1 MFFLNVL
8 VGIAGQAQR
17 HARVTVCAGV
27 LLASFSAWF
36 AATHLGISTDTNLMF
51 PKSLPWRQASL
62 VFDRDF
68 PQFADLMVAVIDA
81 KAPEEA
87 EATATGLSR
96 ALQADP
102 THFRQVRQPDA
113 SPFWSREGLLFLDIK
128 TLGPLL
134 DRVIEAQPF
143 LGQLAADPSSRGL
156 FGALGLLGHGVELGE
171 ADIQTITPALTA
183 FHKTISA
190 ALDGRSAPLSWMQL
204 IGGGM
209 AELGGSYRFV
219 LAQPKLDFAALRPGG
234 AAEDAMRA
242 AVRSLPYVVSGDAR
256 VRITGAVAL
265 ANDEFA
271 TVAQGVLSGLI
282 GSVLLI
288 AVWLFFA
295 VRTWRLIVP
304 ILLTLGLGLL
314 LTVAFATAAVGTLNL
329 VSVGFGILFVGIAVD
344 FAIQF
349 CVRFRESLEN
359 QNTNDTA
366 PIATAPIATAP
377 IATAL
382 ASTARRAGGQVAVAA
397 AATAA
402 GFLAF
407 VPTDFRGV
415 AELGLI
421 AGAGM
426 IIAFLCTITFLP
438 ATIALCRPLRGGVS
452 ARLRWGAPMDRL
464 VRHWHRPLL
473 ALFLMIAVL
482 GAVLAPRLI
491 FDADPL
497 HTKDPTTE
505 AVRTLYDLMASPV
518 TNPFTIDIMT
528 ANPAEAA
535 AMTGRLQGL
544 DLVDRVLSI
553 NSFVPDDQEKKLAMV
568 GDAKSLLATT
578 VAPQDMAMPPTAM
591 QIRHAADE
599 ALKPIERALAKLSPG
614 NLTVNPPNN
623 PLAAIADDLRRLSQ
637 ADDRK
642 AEQVDDMLTRF
653 LPQELRQLNLALDAQ
668 PVSLGSIP
676 PDIAKDWVLPDG
688 RARVQVVPKQAASNS
703 EALRRFVEEVSA
715 KAPNAGGSAVTIVAT
730 SATIVGAFRTAALTA
745 VISIALILLVS
756 LRRPLDVGL
765 VLAPLLL
772 SALMTVLIAV
782 LLPITLN
789 YANIIA
795 LPVLLGVGVSFNVYF
810 VMNWRAGRV
819 LVLSSATAR
828 AVLFSA
834 LTTGTAFGALA
845 LSAHPGT
852 ASMGVLLLTSLG
864 CTLVASLIFVPALL
878 AALPR
883 PRR

>member
-1 MFFLNVL
+1 MNFMNVL
-8 VGIAGQAQR
+8 VGIVGHSQK
-17 HARVTVCAGV
+17 HARLAVCAG
-27 LLASFSAWF
+27 LLVAGLCAGF
-36 AATHLGISTDTNLMF
+36 AHWNLGISTNTSLMF
-51 PKSLPWRQASL
+51 PETLPWRQASIA
-62 VFDRDF
+62 FNRDF
-68 PQFADLMVAVIDA
+68 PQFNDLIVAVIDA
-81 KAPEEA
+81 KNPEEA
-87 EATATGLSR
+87 EATATSL
-96 ALQADP
+96 AQVLHAD
-102 THFRQVRQPDA
+102 TSHFSQVRQPDYN
-113 SPFWSREGLLFLDIK
+113 PFWQREGLLFLDTK
-128 TLGPLL
+128 ALGSLL
-134 DRVIEAQPF
+134 DRVVDAQPF

-156 FGALGLLGHGVELGE
+156 FGALGLLGHGLELGE
-171 ADIQTITPALTA
+171 ADIRTVAPALKA
-183 FHKTISA
+183 FHETMTA
-190 ALDGRSAPLSWMQL
+190 ALDGRPEPLSWTKL
-204 IGGGM
+204 IVGG
-209 AELGGSYRFV
+209 ASDLGGSYRFV
-219 LAQPKLDFAALRPGG
+219 LVQPKLDFSALRPGG
-234 AAEDAMRA
+234 AAEDAVRA
-242 AVRSLPYVVSGDAR
+242 AIRELPYVVSGDAR
-256 VRITGAVAL
+256 VRITGSVAL
-265 ANDEFA
+265 SNDEFA

-282 GSVLLI
+282 GSVILI

-314 LTVAFATAAVGTLNL
+314 MTVAFAAAAVGTLNL

-349 CVRFRESLEN
+349 CVRFREAGEIQGEEASV
-359 QNTNDTA
+359 
-366 PIATAPIATAP
+366 PIGI
-377 IATAL
+377 AL

-421 AGAGM
+421 AGVGM

-438 ATIALCRPLRGGVS
+438 AAIALCHPRRDAVS
-452 ARLRWGAPMDRL
+452 SRLRWGAPMDRL
-464 VRHWHRPLL
+464 VRRWRHPIL
-473 ALFLMIAVL
+473 ALFLGIAVL
-482 GAVLAPRLI
+482 GVALTPRLM

-518 TNPFTIDIMT
+518 TNPFTIDIM
-528 ANPAEAA
+528 AGSPAEAA
-535 AMTGRLQGL
+535 IVAERMKGL
-544 DLVDRVLSI
+544 PLVDRVISI
-553 NSFVPDDQEKKLAMV
+553 NSFVPGDQEQKLAMIA
-568 GDAKSLLATT
+568 DAKSLLATT
-578 VAPQDMAMPPTAM
+578 LAEQDMAMPPTGQ
-591 QIRHAADE
+591 QIREAATD
-599 ALKPIERALAKLSPG
+599 ASKPIEAALAKLPPG
-614 NLTVNPPNN
+614 N
-623 PLAAIADDLRRLSQ
+623 PLAAIAEDLRRLGK
-637 ADDRK
+637 ADDSK
-642 AEQVDDMLTRF
+642 AERMDDMLTRF
-653 LPQELRQLNLALDAQ
+653 LPKELMQLNLALDAK
-668 PVSLGSIP
+668 PVTLGSIP
-676 PDIAKDWVLPDG
+676 PEIARDWLLPDG
-688 RARVQVVPKQAASNS
+688 RARVQVVPTLAANKS
-703 EALRRFVEEVSA
+703 EGLRRFVEQVVA

-745 VISIALILLVS
+745 VISIGLILLLS
-756 LRRPLDVGL
+756 LRRLLDVGL

-772 SALMTVLIAV
+772 SALMTVVIAV

-819 LVLSSATAR
+819 ILLGSATAR

-852 ASMGVLLLTSLG
+852 SSMGVLLLTSLG

-883 PRR
+883 PRRKR

>member
-8 VGIAGQAQR
+8 VGIVGQAQR
-17 HARVTVCAGV
+17 HARLVVCVSV

-62 VFDRDF
+62 TFDRDF
-68 PQFADLMVAVIDA
+68 PQFADLIVAVIDA

-219 LAQPKLDFAALRPGG
+219 LAQPKLDFTALRPGG

-242 AVRSLPYVVSGDAR
+242 ATRSLPYVVSGDAR

-349 CVRFRESLEN
+349 CVRFRESLDN
-359 QNTNDTA
+359 QDTDDTA
-366 PIATAPIATAP
+366 S

-438 ATIALCRPLRGGVS
+438 AAIALCRPLRGGVS

-464 VRHWHRPLL
+464 VRKWHLPLL
-473 ALFLMIAVL
+473 ALFLGIAVS
-482 GAVLAPRLI
+482 GVVLAPRLI

-497 HTKDPTTE
+497 HTKDPITE

-535 AMTGRLQGL
+535 AMADRLRGL
-544 DLVDRVLSI
+544 GLVDRVLSI

-568 GDAKSLLATT
+568 GDARSLLATT
-578 VAPQDMAMPPTAM
+578 VAPQDMAMPPTAP

-614 NLTVNPPNN
+614 NLAGNPPNN
-623 PLAAIADDLRRLSQ
+623 PLATIADDLRRLSQ
-637 ADDRK
+637 ADDSK
-642 AEQVDDMLTRF
+642 AEQVNDMLTRF

-688 RARVQVVPKQAASNS
+688 RARASIIIPVVLMFPTTFPSF
-703 EALRRFVEEVSA
+703 R
-715 KAPNAGGSAVTIVAT
+715 IV
-730 SATIVGAFRTAALTA
+730 IFCC
-745 VISIALILLVS
+745 
-756 LRRPLDVGL
+756 
-765 VLAPLLL
+765 
-772 SALMTVLIAV
+772 
-782 LLPITLN
+782 
-789 YANIIA
+789 
-795 LPVLLGVGVSFNVYF
+795 
-810 VMNWRAGRV
+810 
-819 LVLSSATAR
+819 
-828 AVLFSA
+828 
-834 LTTGTAFGALA
+834 
-845 LSAHPGT
+845 
-852 ASMGVLLLTSLG
+852 ASM
-864 CTLVASLIFVPALL
+864 FP
-878 AALPR
+878 
-883 PRR
+883 